1 MKRALL
7 LVWAVVAATG
17 CRQYWNEDL
26 SDPAIKARVIHA
38 FKADPALD
46 LSKVVIDVHAGT
58 VTLSGIAKSDEQRD
72 RLRRLARHQHG
83 VDQVD
88 NNLIVVPY

>member
-1 MKRALL
+1 MTRVLLAFCAFLALS
-7 LVWAVVAATG
+7 G

-38 FKADPALD
+38 FKADSALD
-46 LSKVVIDVHAGT
+46 ISHVDIDVHAGT
-58 VTLSGIAKSDEQRD
+58 VTLSGIAKSDEARE
-72 RLRRLARHQHG
+72 RMRRLARHQHG

-88 NNLIVVPY
+88 NNLIVVP